1 MQTDIAKSLRAAIRN
16 GKVAIGAKETL
27 KAINSGEAQLIILA
41 SNCPERFKRTIRQS
55 NIRTVELEFSSIEL
69 GSLSGKPFTIS
80 SLSVIDS
87 GPSDIMELREKEI
100 SDDRS

>member
-1 MQTDIAKSLRAAIRN
+1 MEIDIAKSLRTAIKD

-27 KAINSGEAQLIILA
+27 KAIHSGEAQLIILA
-41 SNCPERFKRTIRQS
+41 SNCPEKFKRAIEQS
-55 NIRTVELEFSSIEL
+55 EIPIVEVEFSSVEL

-80 SLSVIDS
+80 ALSVIDS
-87 GPSDIMELREKEI
+87 GSSDIMGLREKEI

>member
-1 MQTDIAKSLRAAIRN
+1 MEIDIAKSLRTAIKD

-27 KAINSGEAQLIILA
+27 KAINSGQGQLIILA
-41 SNCPERFKRTIRQS
+41 SNCPDKFQQTIKQS
-55 NIRTVELEFSSIEL
+55 AIPTVQVEFSSVEL

-80 SLSVIDS
+80 ALSVIDS
-87 GPSDIMELREKEI
+87 GSSDILELREKEI

>member
-1 MQTDIAKSLRAAIRN
+1 MQIDIAKSLRAAIRN

>member
-1 MQTDIAKSLRAAIRN
+1 MEIDIAKSLRAAIRD

-27 KAINSGEAQLIILA
+27 KAIRTEEAQLVILA
-41 SNCPERFKRTIRQS
+41 SNCPQEFKRAIEQGAVP
-55 NIRTVELEFSSIEL
+55 TVEVEFSSVEL

-80 SLSVIDS
+80 ALSIIDPGS
-87 GPSDIMELREKEI
+87 SDIMELGEKEI